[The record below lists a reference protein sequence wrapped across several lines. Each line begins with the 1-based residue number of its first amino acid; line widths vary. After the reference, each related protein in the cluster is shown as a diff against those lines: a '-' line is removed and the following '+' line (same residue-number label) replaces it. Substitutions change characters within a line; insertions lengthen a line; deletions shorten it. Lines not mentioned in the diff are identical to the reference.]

1 MQQGAADGRWIFN
14 FDVNVN
20 GKVTRVTVTS
30 DTTLSG
36 VNGMNSIK
44 ERVIARSGAIEVSG
58 FDGVAEVYT
67 IDGRLVAKTA
77 VAGNAQIA
85 ASNGIY
91 LVRTPNTVKKVIVR

>member
-1 MQQGAADGRWIFN
+1 
-14 FDVNVN
+14 
-20 GKVTRVTVTS
+20 
-30 DTTLSG
+30 
-36 VNGMNSIK
+36 MN
-44 ERVIARSGAIEVSG
+44 ERVVARRGAIEVSG

-67 IDGRLVAKTA
+67 VDGRLVAKTT